1 MLRTKNH
8 FFGNI
13 VGHVDGI
20 KDVRSLSSW
29 VGNQFDPQLDWK
41 DIDWIRKRWGGKLII
56 KGILDAEDAKMAA
69 QTGADAIIVEEEMYK
84 ILIVKIFIPQNK
96 LL

>member
-1 MLRTKNH
+1 MLTTRNH

-20 KDVRSLSSW
+20 KDIRSLGSW
-29 VGNQFDPQLDWK
+29 IGTQFDPQLDWK

-56 KGILDAEDAKMAA
+56 KGILDAEDA
-69 QTGADAIIVEEEMYK
+69 GGS
-84 ILIVKIFIPQNK
+84 NWS
-96 LL
+96 